1 MVSKQF
7 SSAVSISEFEEGA
20 NGAII
25 SPLLIAVFS
34 QIIIV
39 IVNFLLLTSRAIHIR

>member
-7 SSAVSISEFEEGA
+7 SSTVSISEFEEGA

-25 SPLLIAVFS
+25 SPLSIAVFG
-34 QIIIV
+34 QIIS
-39 IVNFLLLTSRAIHIR
+39 VNF